1 MRRREFI
8 SLLGGAAASSVSWPL
23 AARAQQPAMP
33 VVGFLHSATAAPFV
47 RHVAAFR
54 NGMGENGYVEGRNA
68 TIEYRWAEGQYDRLP
83 ALAAD
88 LVARQVA
95 VLVALGPAASLIA
108 KAATPT
114 IPVVFSTGDDPV
126 KVGLVTNLSRPEGN
140 VTGIHI
146 FTGELEPKRL
156 GLLSQ
161 MVPQARLLGLLVNSG
176 SPQLETL
183 VKDARAAAA
192 AIGRQILVVTAS
204 SEHEFEAAFATV
216 AQGGAG
222 ALLVANDI
230 FFNSMRDVL
239 VALAARYKV
248 PAIYEFREFAAAG
261 GLMSYGTSL
270 PDVYRQAGVY
280 AGKILKGSKPAD
292 LPVFRLSRFEF
303 VINLNTAKALG
314 IDLPPGLSAMA
325 DEIIE

>member
-1 MRRREFI
+1 MFDAKRREFMA
-8 SLLGGAAASSVSWPL
+8 LLGGAAATWPL
-23 AARAQQPAMP
+23 AARAQQAAMP
-33 VVGFLHSATAAPFV
+33 VIGFLHSATPAPFAQP
-47 RHVAAFR
+47 VAAFR
-54 NGMGENGYVEGRNA
+54 DGLGENGYVEGHNA

-95 VLVALGPAASLIA
+95 VLVALGPVASLVG
-108 KAATPT
+108 KAATPR

-140 VTGIHI
+140 VTGVHI
-146 FTGELEPKRL
+146 FTGELEAKRL

-161 MVPQARLLGLLVNSG
+161 MVPQAGLIAFLVNSG
-176 SPQLETL
+176 SPQLETM
-183 VKDARAAAA
+183 VKDAQAAAS

-204 SEHEFEAAFATV
+204 SERDFEAAFATIT
-216 AQGGAG
+216 QRGAG

-230 FFNSMRDVL
+230 FFNSMRDEL
-239 VALAARYKV
+239 VVLAARHKV

-270 PDVYRQAGVY
+270 TDVYRQAGIY

-292 LPVFRLSRFEF
+292 LPVFRLTRFEF

-314 IDLPPGLSAMA
+314 IDVPPGLSAMA